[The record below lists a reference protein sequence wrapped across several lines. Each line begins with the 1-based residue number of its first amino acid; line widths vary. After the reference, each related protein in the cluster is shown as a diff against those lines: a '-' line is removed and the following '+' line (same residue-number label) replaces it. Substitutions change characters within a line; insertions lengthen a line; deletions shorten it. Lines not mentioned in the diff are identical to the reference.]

1 MIQYEGLFPKPAPEP
16 HYNKWTFKKLYK
28 IVKGMRPWERTKL
41 IDEFLHDASYTAFH
55 LELDFRRFVESC
67 TEHM

>member
-1 MIQYEGLFPKPAPEP
+1 MLKHHSNMEQY
-16 HYNKWTFKKLYK
+16 NDVKLEDLYDL
-28 IVKGMRPWERTKL
+28 IKGMSPWERTKL

-55 LELDFRRFVESC
+55 LEWDFRRFVESC

>member
-16 HYNKWTFKKLYK
+16 VYNKWTFNKLYK
-28 IVKGMRPWERTKL
+28 IVKGMSPWERMKL
-41 IDEFLHDASYTAFH
+41 VDEFIHDASDLAFA

>member
-1 MIQYEGLFPKPAPEP
+1 MLKHHSNMEQYNDVKFED
-16 HYNKWTFKKLYK
+16 LYET
-28 IVKGMRPWERTKL
+28 VKGMSPWERMKL
-41 IDEFLHDASYTAFH
+41 VDEFIHDASDLAFA

>member
-1 MIQYEGLFPKPAPEP
+1 MEC
-16 HYNKWTFKKLYK
+16 NNTKLEDLYDT
-28 IVKGMRPWERTKL
+28 IKGMSPWERTKL

-55 LELDFRRFVESC
+55 LEWDFRRFVESC